1 MYFLLTFK
9 ITSYSAVL
17 ITSINLGIV
26 ICQDVCNN
34 CSVLLKYLIS
44 DQVAGTAN
52 TVICS
57 L

>member
-52 TVICS
+52 IVICS